1 MFFERF
7 AENLTLDIHEID
19 EWMPGDIV
27 VFSPSHIG
35 IISDKRN
42 KDGIPYLIH
51 HGGQPNKE
59 EDCIIKRDMEIRGH
73 YRWK

>member
-1 MFFERF
+1 
-7 AENLTLDIHEID
+7 
-19 EWMPGDIV
+19 MPGDIV

-59 EDCIIKRDMEIRGH
+59 EDCIIKRDMEITGH